1 MTRFSVTAVLV
12 WMIFAASPRAQ
23 SPRAPDSPEGT
34 ILALVRAMFAND
46 VEGYNRV
53 TIPDPRR
60 SRLTTGGRANTA
72 ALQRL
77 EQDPGSLQMKSR
89 RPFLYRGREASLDAG
104 GHYPV
109 GTTALYSVANGGNS
123 MVAPLVRQ
131 ADGWKVDVRWWLAMT
146 DLQNGPEP
154 RGTPAFAARA
164 LTASLAAMDRE
175 SAAKFATPG
184 ASLDLL
190 FRGAQREP
198 SGVFDALSMEMPLV
212 ELQPGE
218 FFPID
223 ERVVEG
229 STAPDQKLLLG
240 LFGVVEIPY
249 VLRRINGEWR
259 VEPQSFYKYFN
270 R

>member
-1 MTRFSVTAVLV
+1 MRGLAISLLLLGFLTPVQKSA
-12 WMIFAASPRAQ
+12 
-23 SPRAPDSPEGT
+23 DSPEAA
-34 ILALVRAMFAND
+34 ILALVRAMYSND

-53 TIPDPRR
+53 TMPDPRR
-60 SRLTTGGRANTA
+60 ARLTTGGRVNTA

-77 EQDPGSLQMKSR
+77 QQDPTSLQVKSR
-89 RPFLYRGREASLDAG
+89 RPFLYRGREAAADASG
-104 GHYPV
+104 NYPV
-109 GTTALYSVANGGNS
+109 GTTALYSVAHSGNS

-146 DLQNGPEP
+146 DLMQNGPEP
-154 RGTPAFAARA
+154 RGTPAYAARA

-229 STAPDQKLLLG
+229 STSSDQKLLLG

-249 VLRRINGEWR
+249 VLRRTNGEWR
-259 VEPQSFYKYFN
+259 VEPQAFYKYFN

>member
-1 MTRFSVTAVLV
+1 MR
-12 WMIFAASPRAQ
+12 
-23 SPRAPDSPEGT
+23 
-34 ILALVRAMFAND
+34 ALVTSLLLLGILTPSQKSTDTPEAAIRALVKAMYGND
-46 VEGYNRV
+46 VDAYNRV
-53 TIPDPRR
+53 TMPDPRR
-60 SRLTTGGRANTA
+60 ARLTTGGRVNAA

-89 RPFLYRGREASLDAG
+89 RPFLYRGREAAPDASG
-104 GHYPV
+104 NYPT
-109 GTTALYSVANGGNS
+109 GTTALYSVAHGGNS

-131 ADGWKVDVRWWLAMT
+131 ADGWKMDVRWWLAMI

-154 RGTPAFAARA
+154 RGTPAYAARA

-175 SAAKFATPG
+175 SAMKFVTPG

-259 VEPQSFYKYFN
+259 VEPQAFYRYFN

>member
-1 MTRFSVTAVLV
+1 MRGLAFSLLLLGTLTPAQRSADTPE
-12 WMIFAASPRAQ
+12 AALL
-23 SPRAPDSPEGT
+23 T
-34 ILALVRAMFAND
+34 LVRAMYSND
-46 VEGYNRV
+46 VESYNRI
-53 TIPDPRR
+53 TLPDPRR
-60 SRLTTGGRANTA
+60 TRLTSGGRPNTA

-89 RPFLYRGREASLDAG
+89 RPFLFRGREATPDATG
-104 GHYPV
+104 IYPV
-109 GTTALYSVANGGNS
+109 GTTALYSVSHGGNS

-146 DLQNGPEP
+146 DLRNGPEP

-164 LTASLAAMDRE
+164 LTASMAAMDRE

-198 SGVFDALSMEMPLV
+198 SGVFDALAMEMPLV

-223 ERVVEG
+223 DRVVEG
-229 STAPDQKLLLG
+229 SSAPDQKLLLG
-240 LFGVVEIPY
+240 LFGVVEIPF
-249 VLRRINGEWR
+249 VVRRVSGNWR

>member
-1 MTRFSVTAVLV
+1 MRSLAIWLLLLGVL
-12 WMIFAASPRAQ
+12 
-23 SPRAPDSPEGT
+23 APPQKSADSPEAA
-34 ILALVRAMFAND
+34 ILALVKAMYGND
-46 VEGYNRV
+46 VEAYNRV
-53 TIPDPRR
+53 TMPDPRR
-60 SRLTTGGRANTA
+60 SRLTAGGRVNSA

-89 RPFLYRGREASLDAG
+89 RPFLYRGRETSLDTG

-198 SGVFDALSMEMPLV
+198 SGVFDALAMEMPLV

-229 STAPDQKLLLG
+229 STSPDQKLLLG
-240 LFGVVEIPY
+240 LFGVVEIPF
-249 VLRRINGEWR
+249 VVRRVSGDWR
-259 VEPQSFYKYFN
+259 VEPQAFYRYFN

>member
-1 MTRFSVTAVLV
+1 MRGLAISLLLLGTLT
-12 WMIFAASPRAQ
+12 PPQQ
-23 SPRAPDSPEGT
+23 SADSPEAA
-34 ILALVRAMFAND
+34 ILALVRAMYGND

-53 TIPDPRR
+53 TLPDPRR
-60 SRLTTGGRANTA
+60 ARLTTGGRVNTA

-77 EQDPGSLQMKSR
+77 EQDPGSLQIKSR
-89 RPFLYRGREASLDAG
+89 RPFLYRGREASADARG
-104 GHYPV
+104 IYPA
-109 GTTALYSVANGGNS
+109 GTTALYSVTHGSNS

-146 DLQNGPEP
+146 DLVQNGPEP
-154 RGTPAFAARA
+154 RGTPAYAARA

-198 SGVFDALSMEMPLV
+198 SGVFDALAMEMPLV

-229 STAPDQKLLLG
+229 SSTPDQKLLLG

-249 VLRRINGEWR
+249 VLRRANGEWR
-259 VEPQSFYKYFN
+259 VEPQAFYKYFN

>member
-1 MTRFSVTAVLV
+1 MSRILTAAVLLTSLLPSFV
-12 WMIFAASPRAQ
+12 Q
-23 SPRAPDSPEGT
+23 RAPDTPESA
-34 ILALVRAMFAND
+34 ILALVRSMYAND
-46 VEGYNRV
+46 VETYNRV

-60 SRLTTGGRANTA
+60 ARLTTGGRVNTA

-89 RPFLYRGREASLDAG
+89 RPFLYKGREAAADAAG
-104 GHYPV
+104 SYPT
-109 GTTALYSVANGGNS
+109 GTTALYSVAHNGNQ

-131 ADGWKVDVRWWLAMT
+131 ADGGKVDVRWWLAMI
-146 DLQNGPEP
+146 DLQTGPEKP
-154 RGTPAFAARA
+154 GTPQFAARA
-164 LTASLAAMDRE
+164 LTASLAAMDRA

-198 SGVFDALSMEMPLV
+198 SGVFDALAMEMPIV

-223 ERVVEG
+223 DRVVEG
-229 STAPDQKLLLG
+229 SSTPDQKLLLG
-240 LFGVVEIPY
+240 LFGVVEIPF
-249 VLRRINGEWR
+249 VVRRVSGDWR
-259 VEPQSFYKYFN
+259 VEPQSFYRYFN

>member
-1 MTRFSVTAVLV
+1 MRLSAVMTLVLLLSG
-12 WMIFAASPRAQ
+12 AALAQ
-23 SPRAPDSPEGT
+23 GKADSPEPT
-34 ILALVRAMFAND
+34 IFALVKAMFAND
-46 VEGYNRV
+46 VESYNRV
-53 TIPDPRR
+53 TIPDARR
-60 SRLTTGGRANTA
+60 SRLTTGGRMNAA
-72 ALQRL
+72 ALERL
-77 EQDPGSLQMKSR
+77 EQNPGSLQMNSR
-89 RPFLYRGREASLDAG
+89 RPFLYRGREASPDASG
-104 GHYPV
+104 NYPV

-131 ADGWKVDVRWWLAMT
+131 ADGWKVDVRWWLAMMDIQT
-146 DLQNGPEP
+146 GPEP
-154 RGTPAFAARA
+154 RNTPAYAARA

-198 SGVFDALSMEMPLV
+198 SGVFDALAMEMPLV
-212 ELQPGE
+212 ELRPGE

-229 STAPDQKLLLG
+229 GTSPDQKLLLG
-240 LFGVVEIPY
+240 LFGVVEIPF
-249 VLRRINGEWR
+249 VVRRVGGDWR